1 MKNCAVY
8 YYIAAH
14 MRGCCPALH
23 VSRVDRAA
31 QPGAM
36 GAPSYV
42 QPDHWDQAAHQL
54 FYRSQAPADQL
65 LFAKKAHLLPL
76 SPTSYIRLH
85 RVCMM

>member
-65 LFAKKAHLLPL
+65 LFAKKRTFCL
-76 SPTSYIRLH
+76 SVQHHILDFTA
-85 RVCMM
+85 CA

>member
-1 MKNCAVY
+1 M
-8 YYIAAH
+8 
-14 MRGCCPALH
+14 GGWCPALH

-54 FYRSQAPADQL
+54 FTGAKRLRTSWSLQKL
-65 LFAKKAHLLPL
+65 TFAFL
-76 SPTSYIRLH
+76 SNVIY
-85 RVCMM
+85 